1 LLIAFFTKLQSLKH
15 FYFQLK
21 AKMKAAKL
29 ESTAKSN
36 GKERAEAKA
45 KDVAN

>member
-1 LLIAFFTKLQSLKH
+1 
-15 FYFQLK
+15 
-21 AKMKAAKL
+21 MKAAKL

-36 GKERAEAKA
+36 GKETAEAKA